1 METIVSGRQ
10 QNNQLTKLIKMMFK
24 KITALAVLAM
34 LCLSFKA
41 QAQENKVTDTAKSIE
56 VGQPVPDV
64 TIASIHNYK
73 TKTAKISDFKG
84 KLLILDFWATWCGPC
99 IGMVPKM
106 DSLQKV
112 FGNEMQFLSVTYQ
125 NEKEVLPFLEK
136 LEMEHN
142 KHYNLPHVVADKEL
156 HKLFP
161 HRVLPHYVW
170 IDKGGKLLS
179 ITGVYEVTGE
189 NIKKAINQDAAN
201 MEQKADVMVKYDRK
215 SPLFSHEAFR
225 KGVVMQAT
233 ISGYIEGI
241 GGGMSQNVYLKDT
254 GIIKKIT
261 VRNISMPR
269 IYAIAYGKG
278 EGIIGKNRI
287 ILKVADTSN
296 LRTDKKGEEMKEW
309 QKKNTFCYE
318 LIIPTVIQDKAWDYM
333 KSDLDRFFY
342 KYSVA
347 FEKYKTRCYA
357 LVRTSNNDKV
367 SSKSSTTDK
376 AFVKMDR
383 DGALLK
389 NAFLNRF
396 ISELNLLYQQNSP
409 YPLMDD
415 TGITSTVDIDVKANL
430 SSIKE
435 INKALKAYDL
445 EFIEADRE
453 VAMLVIKDRL

>member
-1 METIVSGRQ
+1 
-10 QNNQLTKLIKMMFK
+10 
-24 KITALAVLAM
+24 
-34 LCLSFKA
+34 
-41 QAQENKVTDTAKSIE
+41 
-56 VGQPVPDV
+56 
-64 TIASIHNYK
+64 
-73 TKTAKISDFKG
+73 
-84 KLLILDFWATWCGPC
+84 
-99 IGMVPKM
+99 
-106 DSLQKV
+106 
-112 FGNEMQFLSVTYQ
+112 
-125 NEKEVLPFLEK
+125 
-136 LEMEHN
+136 
-142 KHYNLPHVVADKEL
+142 
-156 HKLFP
+156 
-161 HRVLPHYVW
+161 
-170 IDKGGKLLS
+170 
-179 ITGVYEVTGE
+179 
-189 NIKKAINQDAAN
+189 
-201 MEQKADVMVKYDRK
+201 
-215 SPLFSHEAFR
+215 
-225 KGVVMQAT
+225 
-233 ISGYIEGI
+233 
-241 GGGMSQNVYLKDT
+241 
-254 GIIKKIT
+254 
-261 VRNISMPR
+261 
-269 IYAIAYGKG
+269 
-278 EGIIGKNRI
+278 
-287 ILKVADTSN
+287 
-296 LRTDKKGEEMKEW
+296 
-309 QKKNTFCYE
+309 
-318 LIIPTVIQDKAWDYM
+318 M